1 MQTNQ
6 FFVKRLKK
14 LYPPYLIALLSA
26 TLILFIE
33 NNFSL
38 KWLLNHLYET
48 RWQYLFLHALVPN
61 VPYDLRSMWYI
72 SVFVFLLFVMYFL
85 LSYNDK
91 LAMGLLPITALIIIL
106 HLYAT
111 YATLCCQNVYEGY
124 VSGGVLR
131 GFAEMGIGIFM
142 YGNVTYCQKNNI
154 KFATSTS
161 RLIATI
167 IKWLSLVTLL
177 ILMPLFPFDGGG
189 FDKFAL
195 ILIYTRLCYCN
206 CYTLNVRFI
215 NKIIQW
221 LGSINYWIYCIHLV
235 VAHVF
240 AVTLQFLPYGIALI
254 LYIVSVTVLSSLLY
268 IGERK
273 ITSRTRSINS
283 H

>member
-1 MQTNQ
+1 M
-6 FFVKRLKK
+6 
-14 LYPPYLIALLSA
+14 
-26 TLILFIE
+26 LFR
-33 NNFSL
+33 S
-38 KWLLNHLYET
+38 
-48 RWQYLFLHALVPN
+48 LFLHALVPN

-154 KFATSTS
+154 KFVTSTS

-167 IKWLSLVTLL
+167 IKWLSLATLL

-235 VAHVF
+235 VAHAF